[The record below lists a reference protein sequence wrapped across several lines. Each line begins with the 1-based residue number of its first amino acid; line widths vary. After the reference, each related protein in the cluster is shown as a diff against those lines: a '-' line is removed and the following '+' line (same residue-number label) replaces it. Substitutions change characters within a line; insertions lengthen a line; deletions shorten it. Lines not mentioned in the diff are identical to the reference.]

1 VQWSWTTPS
10 SSCAPRCPNG
20 LLEDG
25 RATEQGGSQTDHAD
39 FRERFPHTRNPTAAA
54 ARATKRILASS
65 RHSTGGLECS
75 CCAPAATATPEA
87 GLLRRWNSPVPRWLR
102 VRSCIVNQTTK
113 ILYYWGYSPE
123 KENGSLHAGCCRL
136 FEIPPQDL
144 HQLIG
149 CLNFGRIGLGIGA

>member
-1 VQWSWTTPS
+1 MQWSWTTPS

-39 FRERFPHTRNPTAAA
+39 FRERFPIPGTPQRRRREQQRESWRALATRQAVW
-54 ARATKRILASS
+54 R
-65 RHSTGGLECS
+65 
-75 CCAPAATATPEA
+75 APAAPQLQPKPPEA
-87 GLLRRWNSPVPRWLR
+87 DLLRRWNSPVPRWLH
-102 VRSCIVNQTTK
+102 VRSGIVNQENK
-113 ILYYWGYSPE
+113 ILYYWGYSSE